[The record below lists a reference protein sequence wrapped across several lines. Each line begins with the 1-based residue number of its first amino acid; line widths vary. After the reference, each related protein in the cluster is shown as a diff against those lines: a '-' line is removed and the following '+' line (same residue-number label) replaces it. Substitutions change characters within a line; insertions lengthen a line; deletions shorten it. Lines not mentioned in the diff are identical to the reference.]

1 MMFFTYKKVDD
12 EHLYMRNSSTSN
24 ILSVG
29 KVILKMTFKKLL
41 TINNVIHVANIR
53 KNLMSSVLLSKYYCK
68 MVFESDKFVL

>member
-29 KVILKMTFKKLL
+29 KVILKMISRKLL
-41 TINNVIHVANIR
+41 GLNNVLHVA
-53 KNLMSSVLLSKYYCK
+53 
-68 MVFESDKFVL
+68 D

>member
-53 KNLMSSVLLSKYYCK
+53 KNLMSSVLLSKNYCK
-68 MVFESDKFVL
+68 MVFESDKFIL